1 MVKLMKDHDIR
12 PPRKGCRL
20 PRMTDNRHN
29 FGIAPDLLRRN
40 FEASEPNR
48 IWLADISHVP
58 TDEGW
63 LSLAAVR
70 DMTTM
75 EIVGW
80 SMSERLKSSLA
91 VDAMRM
97 ALQPRR
103 PAPICH
109 SDRGIQYASGDYRQ
123 LLDAWKTAAS
133 MSRKGDCLDNAPME
147 SFFGSLKNE
156 LIHRTRVRSCRYVK
170 AALFEDIAIF
180 YNRKRRHSSIGD
192 RTPKQARIEMAAAR
206 AT

>member
-1 MVKLMKDHDIR
+1 M
-12 PPRKGCRL
+12 
-20 PRMTDNRHN
+20 
-29 FGIAPDLLRRN
+29 RRT
-40 FEASEPNR
+40 FEASEPDR

-70 DMTTM
+70 DMARM
-75 EIVGW
+75 AIVGW
-80 SMSERLKSSLA
+80 SMSERLKGSLA

-97 ALQPRR
+97 ALQNRR
-103 PAPICH
+103 PAPGPICH
-109 SDRGIQYASGDYRQ
+109 SDRGIQYAIGDCRQ

-156 LIHRTRVRSCRYVK
+156 LVHRTKVRSRREAK
-170 AALFEDIAIF
+170 AALFEDITIF
-180 YNRKRRHSSIGD
+180 CNRKRRHSSIGD
-192 RTPKQARIEMAAAR
+192 RMPEQARIDMAAAV
-206 AT
+206 AA